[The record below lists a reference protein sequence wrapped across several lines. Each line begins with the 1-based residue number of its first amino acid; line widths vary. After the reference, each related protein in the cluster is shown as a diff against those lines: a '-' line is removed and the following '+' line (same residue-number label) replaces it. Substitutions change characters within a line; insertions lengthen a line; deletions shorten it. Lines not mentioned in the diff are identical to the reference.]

1 MWKRVFSMKRSIN
14 PIPLV
19 IAMTLVIG
27 SVLIGVYGTRLQ
39 EREFGSLLPLGDVA
53 DTARQIQFRM
63 QIEALHRPTESP
75 TPTRSDLA
83 DLVSSTIKSEW
94 RPPDLSAKGFVPILA
109 GQAILLGDQPGI
121 AILYERAG
129 ESADRFLA
137 LFVTGDRGQFASFDK
152 FGRIEPL
159 TTNRAIIE
167 RDEETDPNSSATL
180 VFSDG
185 DLLFL
190 ARADDVATLDEIRSD
205 LGAP

>member
-19 IAMTLVIG
+19 LAMTIVIA
-27 SVLIGVYGTRLQ
+27 SVIIGVYGTRLQ
-39 EREFGSLLPLGDVA
+39 EREFGSLMPLGDVA

-109 GQAILLGDQPGI
+109 GQAILMGDQAGI

-129 ESADRFLA
+129 ESADRFWRSSSRVIA
-137 LFVTGDRGQFASFDK
+137 GNSHHSMTMEEWSPSRQIARSQSVMTKQ
-152 FGRIEPL
+152 IPI
-159 TTNRAIIE
+159 RA
-167 RDEETDPNSSATL
+167 RRSSSPTAT
-180 VFSDG
+180 SY
-185 DLLFL
+185 
-190 ARADDVATLDEIRSD
+190 S
-205 LGAP
+205 

>member
-1 MWKRVFSMKRSIN
+1 M
-14 PIPLV
+14 V
-19 IAMTLVIG
+19 IVIG
-27 SVLIGVYGTRLQ
+27 SVLVGVFGTRLQ
-39 EREFGSLLPLGDVA
+39 ERDFGSLLPLGDVA
-53 DTARQIQFRM
+53 DTARQIQLRM

-109 GQAILLGDQPGI
+109 GQAILLGDQAGI

-137 LFVTGDRGQFASFDK
+137 LFVTSDHGQFASFDD
-152 FGRIEPL
+152 FGRMEPFA
-159 TTNRAIIE
+159 TNRSIIE
-167 RDEETDPNSSATL
+167 RDEETDANSSATL
-180 VFSDG
+180 VFTDG
-185 DLLFL
+185 DLLFI
-190 ARADDVATLDEIRSD
+190 ARADDVATLDEIRGE